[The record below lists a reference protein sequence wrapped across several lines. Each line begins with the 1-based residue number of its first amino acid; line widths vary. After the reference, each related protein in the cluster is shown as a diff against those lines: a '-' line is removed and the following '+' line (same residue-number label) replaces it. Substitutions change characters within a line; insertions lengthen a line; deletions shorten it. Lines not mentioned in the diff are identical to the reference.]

1 SEKFPLGTKRL
12 IGLIHT
18 SKVLGSMDLSSSR
31 EVSSSR
37 IGTPRKSETAEAH
50 LQACPAALIYFQ
62 GW

>member
-1 SEKFPLGTKRL
+1 
-12 IGLIHT
+12 GLIHT

>member
-1 SEKFPLGTKRL
+1 MGSEGL

-18 SKVLGSMDLSSSR
+18 SKVLGSMDLSPSWDGFIIR
-31 EVSSSR
+31 V
-37 IGTPRKSETAEAH
+37 GTPRKSETAEAH

>member
-1 SEKFPLGTKRL
+1 MGSERL

-18 SKVLGSMDLSSSR
+18 SKVLDSMDLSSSR
-31 EVSSSR
+31 DGFIIRV
-37 IGTPRKSETAEAH
+37 GTPRKSETAEAH